1 MRCNRGV
8 AQLGSALGS
17 GPRGREFKS
26 RRLDHVAAR
35 QFLQEDG
42 KKVPSSL
49 LLCLRLLFPK
59 ISPRVA
65 CEIFGNA
72 VRGGGARFFARGIA
86 TERRRDDRT
95 FDRVCKCA
103 RTNRPIG
110 GYIDNSEFPCYH
122 NDDHLQGEIV
132 QLCQSIRKGVWDEKI
147 YFRDSSLLCVCRW
160 FVYRIGRGTDVVRSR
175 LKKRKILC
183 R

>member
-1 MRCNRGV
+1 MPAAPFPKNLPARCLRDF
-8 AQLGSALGS
+8 
-17 GPRGREFKS
+17 REPCGITQGNFC
-26 RRLDHVAAR
+26 
-35 QFLQEDG
+35 
-42 KKVPSSL
+42 KKTEKKFR
-49 LLCLRLLFPK
+49 LLCFYACGSFFPK
-59 ISPRVA
+59 ISLRVA